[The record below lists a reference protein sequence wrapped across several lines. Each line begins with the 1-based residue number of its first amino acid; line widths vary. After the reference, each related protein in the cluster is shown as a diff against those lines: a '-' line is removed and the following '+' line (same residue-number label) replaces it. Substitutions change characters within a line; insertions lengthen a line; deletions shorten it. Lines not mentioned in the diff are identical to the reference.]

1 MDSEIDEMKNNK
13 PGVLLVDDH
22 TLILQGIKFIVDNM
36 PEIGEVC
43 TASSAAEAMALIEN
57 KTFDICLVDIELPD
71 SSGFELLE
79 KIKDR
84 CPKSRIIINTMHEE
98 TWMVKKMLQ
107 MRVDGVILKSADTDE
122 IKDALTRV
130 SKGEKYFCNGFDR
143 IRKRL
148 RCSIDV
154 PDYRSLLTNRELDV
168 LKAISSGMQ
177 TKEIAEILHV
187 SVNTVETHRK
197 SLFLKFE
204 VRNAVELVLKAINNG
219 IIHLDPNKN
228 I

>member
-1 MDSEIDEMKNNK
+1 
-13 PGVLLVDDH
+13 
-22 TLILQGIKFIVDNM
+22 
-36 PEIGEVC
+36 
-43 TASSAAEAMALIEN
+43 
-57 KTFDICLVDIELPD
+57 
-71 SSGFELLE
+71 
-79 KIKDR
+79 
-84 CPKSRIIINTMHEE
+84 
-98 TWMVKKMLQ
+98 MVKKMLQ

-148 RCSIDV
+148 RCSMDV

-204 VRNAVELVLKAINNG
+204 VRNVVELVLKAINNG

>member
-1 MDSEIDEMKNNK
+1 MCSVNDGMKDRK
-13 PGVLLVDDH
+13 HGVLLVDDH
-22 TLILQGIKFIVDNM
+22 ALILQGIKFIVESM

-43 TASSAAEAMALIEN
+43 TASSAAEAIALI
-57 KTFDICLVDIELPD
+57 KSKSFCVCFLDIELPD
-71 SSGFELLE
+71 LSGFELLE
-79 KIKDR
+79 IIKDK
-84 CPKSRIIINTMHEE
+84 CPDSRIIVNTMHEE
-98 TWMVKKMLQ
+98 TWIVKKLLQ
-107 MRVDGVILKSADTDE
+107 IGVDGVILKSADTDE
-122 IKDALTRV
+122 IKNALESV
-130 SKGEKYFCNGFDR
+130 LKGEKYFCNEFNK

-148 RCSIDV
+148 RFSIDI
-154 PDYRSLLTNRELDV
+154 PDYQLTNREMDV

-177 TKEIAEILHV
+177 TKEIAEVLHV

-219 IIHLDPNKN
+219 IIHLDPTKN

>member
-1 MDSEIDEMKNNK
+1 MDSEIDEMKNKK
-13 PGVLLVDDH
+13 PVVLLVDDH

-43 TASSAAEAMALIEN
+43 TASSAAEAMALIED

-79 KIKDR
+79 KIKER

-148 RCSIDV
+148 RCSMDV

>member
-43 TASSAAEAMALIEN
+43 TASSAAEAMVLIEN

>member
-84 CPKSRIIINTMHEE
+84 SPKSRIIINTMHEE

>member
-1 MDSEIDEMKNNK
+1 MDSVNDEMKDSK

-22 TLILQGIKFIVDNM
+22 ALILQGIKFIVESM

-43 TASSAAEAMALIEN
+43 TASSAAEAIALIKN
-57 KTFDICLVDIELPD
+57 KSFCVCLLDIELPD
-71 SSGFELLE
+71 LSGFELLE
-79 KIKDR
+79 IIKDK
-84 CPKSRIIINTMHEE
+84 CPDSRIIVNTMHEE
-98 TWMVKKMLQ
+98 TWIVKKLLQ
-107 MRVDGVILKSADTDE
+107 IGVDGVILKLSDTDE
-122 IKDALTRV
+122 IKNALESV
-130 SKGEKYFCNGFDR
+130 LKGEKYFCNEFNK

-148 RCSIDV
+148 RFSIDT
-154 PDYRSLLTNRELDV
+154 PDYQSLLTNREMDV
-168 LKAISSGMQ
+168 LKGISSGMQ
-177 TKEIAEILHV
+177 TKEIAEMLYV

-219 IIHLDPNKN
+219 IIHLDPTKN